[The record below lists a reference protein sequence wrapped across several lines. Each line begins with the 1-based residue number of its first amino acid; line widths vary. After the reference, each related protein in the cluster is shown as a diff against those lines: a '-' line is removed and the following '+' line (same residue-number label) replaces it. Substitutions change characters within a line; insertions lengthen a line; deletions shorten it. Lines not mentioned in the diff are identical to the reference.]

1 MKSKKGILIVL
12 SVMVAILLT
21 ACMNVETN
29 PVAQPPIDESDGLP
43 PVAAVKAREALAAE
57 LGISLDEVE
66 IISQE
71 QAEWTDSCLG
81 LGGIAESCA
90 LVLVSG
96 WRVELSANGETHI
109 ARTDELGE
117 SIRFEGITVAPPLG
131 PVDDLAPD
139 APDAPDAAV
148 RAREV
153 LADFIGIDIEKIEI
167 VSYEPA
173 EWPDGCLGLGSP
185 DTMCTMAIVPGWR
198 VELNADGAV
207 YIARTD
213 EVGNAV
219 RFE

>member
-12 SVMVAILLT
+12 FVIVATLLT

-29 PVAQPPIDESDGLP
+29 PVAQPPVEESDGLP

-57 LGISLDEVE
+57 LGIILDEVK
-66 IISQE
+66 IVSQE

-90 LVLVSG
+90 LVLVPG
-96 WRVELSANGETHI
+96 WRVELSANGDLYI
-109 ARTDELGE
+109 ARTDDLGE
-117 SIRFEGITVAPPLG
+117 SIRFEGIAAAPPLG

-139 APDAPDAAV
+139 AAV

-153 LADFIGIDIEKIEI
+153 LAENIGVYIEKIEI
-167 VSYEPA
+167 VSFEHRD
-173 EWPDGCLGLGSP
+173 WPDGCLGLGGEGV
-185 DTMCTMAIVPGWR
+185 MCTMAIVPGWR